1 MPHHGVLLFSHGC
14 THGSFVKVSSENFLS
29 PALHP
34 NNPDK
39 ARVAVRV
46 TMSVDSV
53 DESLEKIEKAGGK
66 LYM

>member
-1 MPHHGVLLFSHGC
+1 
-14 THGSFVKVSSENFLS
+14 
-29 PALHP
+29 LHP

-39 ARVAVRV
+39 TRVAVRV